1 MQKQFNTVNI
11 IGTMVSDISMH
22 DLQLHFN
29 HCIEQKIKTRVCVTP
44 VNCLTEAYKSPELKA
59 IYNSADFVLCDGM
72 PVLWASRLLGKPIIE
87 RITGLDLLPQYLAV
101 CAEKKYRIYFLG
113 AKEGVAQT
121 LADQLTIKYPGIQI
135 VGLYSPP
142 FAAYFSAEENNKM
155 VQLINA
161 AKPDI
166 VFVSFTAP
174 KQDYW
179 IANHLQLL
187 DTSIAIGVG
196 GAFEVVAGLIPRAPI
211 FFQRNGL
218 EWLYRFFQEPRRLF
232 RRYFIEAPIF
242 IPLVFQQLLRGR
254 D

>member
-1 MQKQFNTVNI
+1 MQKQTNSVNI
-11 IGTMVSDISMH
+11 IGTMVSNISMH

-44 VNCLTEAYKSPELKA
+44 VNCLTAAHKSPELKS
-59 IYNSADFVLCDGM
+59 IYNSADFVLCDGV
-72 PVLWASRLLGKPIIE
+72 PILWASRLLGKPIIE
-87 RITGLDLLPQYLAV
+87 RITGLDLLPQYLAICV
-101 CAEKKYRIYFLG
+101 EKKYRIYFLG

-121 LADQLTIKYPGIQI
+121 LSNQLSIQFPNIQI

-142 FAAYFSAEENNKM
+142 FATHFSADENNKM

-179 IANHLQLL
+179 IANHLHLL

-232 RRYFIEAPIF
+232 RRYFIEAPVF
-242 IPLVFQQLLRGR
+242 IPLVFQQLFRGR

>member
-1 MQKQFNTVNI
+1 MQKPCNTVNI
-11 IGTMVSDISMH
+11 IGTMVSNISMH

-29 HCIEQKIKTRVCVTP
+29 HCIEQKIKTRVCITP
-44 VNCLTEAYKSPELKA
+44 VNCLTAAHQSAELKA
-59 IYNSADFVLCDGM
+59 IYNSADFVLCDGV
-72 PVLWASRLLGKPIIE
+72 PVLWASRLLGNGIIE

-121 LADQLTIKYPGIQI
+121 LANQLAIKYAGIQI

-142 FAAYFSAEENNKM
+142 FAAHFSAEENTKM
-155 VQLINA
+155 LQLINA

-179 IANHLQLL
+179 IANHLHLL

-232 RRYFIEAPIF
+232 RRYFIEAPVF
-242 IPLVFQQLLRGR
+242 IPLLFQQLFRGR